1 MEAKSPSLINDELYA
16 VILKILL
23 LDASDRDMVPVAAD
37 VLDLIPKELSDA
49 FKFVFK
55 LVAEV
60 SLTFC
65 LPDLHAKNGLKSLL
79 RISGGL
85 RQYT

>member
-1 MEAKSPSLINDELYA
+1 MEAKSPSLIVDELFA
-16 VILKILL
+16 VILNILL
-23 LDASDRDMVPVAAD
+23 LDTSDRDKVPVAAD
-37 VLDLIPKELSDA
+37 GLDLTTKELSDI
-49 FKFVFK
+49 FEFV
-55 LVAEV
+55 LAAEV

-65 LPDLHAKNGLKSLL
+65 LLDLHAKNGLKNLL

>member
-1 MEAKSPSLINDELYA
+1 MEAKSPSLIVDELFA
-16 VILKILL
+16 VVLNRVL
-23 LDASDRDMVPVAAD
+23 LDTSDRGEVPIAVD
-37 VLDLIPKELSDA
+37 VLGMTTKVLFGA
-49 FKFVFK
+49 FEFV
-55 LVAEV
+55 LEV
-60 SLTFC
+60 EVGVNFR